1 MTASILLESFSVGD
15 VLTGAIVIVGLMVVF
30 LLGYLAY
37 NFFST
42 KKQGYP
48 LEERIE
54 NALLPYLHGIIV
66 GAFEESQSELED
78 IEDAIEN
85 VDKEELARKLY
96 DLLPDEIAGF
106 STQIIQSIFTV
117 EQFTD
122 MFLRVYKEVK
132 IYYVAKKGTFLEL
145 FEKWTGK

>member
-1 MTASILLESFSVGD
+1 MIMSGLQESLNGGDLLTS
-15 VLTGAIVIVGLMVVF
+15 AIIIVGTMAVF
-30 LLGYLAY
+30 VLGYLLY
-37 NFFST
+37 NWLGA

-66 GAFEESQSELED
+66 GAFEESQAELED
-78 IEDAIEN
+78 IEDTIEN
-85 VDKEELARKLY
+85 VDKEELAKKLY

-106 STQIIQSIFTV
+106 SVQIIQSIFTV

-132 IYYVAKKGTFLEL
+132 TYYVAKKGTFLEL
-145 FEKWTGK
+145 FEQWTGK

>member
-1 MTASILLESFSVGD
+1 MIMSGLQESLSSGD
-15 VLTGAIVIVGLMVVF
+15 LLTGAIIIVGTMAVF
-30 LLGYLAY
+30 VLGYLLY
-37 NFFST
+37 NWLEA

-66 GAFEESQSELED
+66 GAFEESQAELED
-78 IEDAIEN
+78 IEDTIEN
-85 VDKEELARKLY
+85 VDKEELAKKLY

-106 STQIIQSIFTV
+106 SVQIIQSIFTV

-132 IYYVAKKGTFLEL
+132 TYYVAKKGTFLEL
-145 FEKWTGK
+145 FEQWTGK